1 MDPARFRQELAR
13 CNRCGFCQAA
23 CPVFHVTGHE
33 AGVARGRLSLIS
45 ALVEGALPWSR
56 EVEEPLFNCLLCG
69 ACTAHCFPAVP
80 TADLMVAA
88 REAYLERTGP
98 SRMHRLLFEHLLPHP
113 ARLRL
118 MVRLAGRAGDPRL
131 LELAKALGLL
141 RFLGRD
147 FPEVF
152 GLLGRP
158 AGPAFRER
166 IGPQVLTGR
175 GKDLRLAY
183 FVGCGMDLVRPEAAA
198 ASLELML
205 DMGRSV
211 TVLPNNCCGLPAQAY
226 GDVEAARNLARRNLK
241 LLSGRSYDLVITDC
255 SSCAAFLKSYPA
267 LFTGE
272 DEGGEAAA
280 WLASR
285 VRDLVEVLDRA
296 DAGRGRLAI
305 PAAVTYHDPCHAARG
320 QGFSQEPRQALGRV
334 QGIEFREMEEAD
346 WCCGGAGAYSLGHY
360 TLARRI
366 MERKSNNI
374 RRSEAELVVS
384 SCPSCLIHLEYGC
397 RLQGLPVRALH
408 LSQVVLAGRQGGR
421 LGVSGPAREKAGW

>member
-1 MDPARFRQELAR
+1 VDLARLQQELAR

-23 CPVFHVTGHE
+23 CPVFHATGHE

-45 ALVEGALPWSR
+45 ALAEGALPWSR

-88 REAYLERTGP
+88 REAYLKRMGA
-98 SRMHRLLFEHLLPHP
+98 SRMHRLLFERLLPYP
-113 ARLRL
+113 ARLRFV
-118 MVRLAGRAGDPRL
+118 VRLAARASDPRL
-131 LELAKALGLL
+131 LGLAEALGLL

-147 FPEVF
+147 FPQKL

-166 IGPQVLTGR
+166 VGPQVLTGR
-175 GKDLRLAY
+175 GKDLKLAY

-211 TVLPNNCCGLPAQAY
+211 TVLPNNCCGLPAHAY

-241 LLSGRSYDLVITDC
+241 LLGGRPYDLVVTDC

-267 LFTGE
+267 LFSGD
-272 DEGGEAAA
+272 DEMEEAATR
-280 WLASR
+280 LASR
-285 VRDLVEVLDRA
+285 VQDLAQVLDRA
-296 DAGRGRLAI
+296 DPGRGRLAI

-320 QGFSQEPRQALGRV
+320 QGFSQEPRQALGRI
-334 QGIEFREMEEAD
+334 QGVEFREMEEAD
-346 WCCGGAGAYSLGHY
+346 WCCGGAGAYSLSHY
-360 TLARRI
+360 ALARRI
-366 MERKSNNI
+366 MDRKSENI
-374 RRSEAELVVS
+374 RRTGAELVVS

-397 RLQGLPVRALH
+397 RLAGLPVRALH
-408 LSQVVLAGRQGGR
+408 LSQVVLAGRRGGR
-421 LGVSGPAREKAGW
+421 LGVPGPAREKAG